1 MRHWLLTKTSIL
13 FSAKKRKIK
22 SSLWLHRP
30 KKTPKLSTVKES
42 EIAATPVQTKNV
54 LNKPNSTE
62 LKTAPLKKKGKI
74 KTTRRKLY
82 KENTDGKVV
91 ADMINILPSVLN
103 ILNRVMFQ
111 GIFAIS
117 LEVSMKKIFRLQ
129 IQLSCCFLTLSG
141 GIHWIIHPTCNIQKI
156 V

>member
-1 MRHWLLTKTSIL
+1 M
-13 FSAKKRKIK
+13 RKIK

-74 KTTRRKLY
+74 TEAKNSALY
-82 KENTDGKVV
+82 NAEGQILLFSTDMEI
-91 ADMINILPSVLN
+91 DIS
-103 ILNRVMFQ
+103 NR
-111 GIFAIS
+111 
-117 LEVSMKKIFRLQ
+117 
-129 IQLSCCFLTLSG
+129 CFC
-141 GIHWIIHPTCNIQKI
+141 PI
-156 V
+156 VTVT

>member
-103 ILNRVMFQ
+103 ILNRVMF
-111 GIFAIS
+111 
-117 LEVSMKKIFRLQ
+117 
-129 IQLSCCFLTLSG
+129 
-141 GIHWIIHPTCNIQKI
+141 
-156 V
+156 

>member
-30 KKTPKLSTVKES
+30 KKTPKLSTIKES
-42 EIAATPVQTKNV
+42 EVVVVVQTKNV
-54 LNKPNSTE
+54 LIKPNSTE
-62 LKTAPLKKKGKI
+62 LKTAPLKTKGKI
-74 KTTRRKLY
+74 KATRRKLY

-103 ILNRVMFQ
+103 ILNRVMF
-111 GIFAIS
+111 
-117 LEVSMKKIFRLQ
+117 
-129 IQLSCCFLTLSG
+129 
-141 GIHWIIHPTCNIQKI
+141 
-156 V
+156 